1 MKIMKL
7 MMTNKM
13 MPITTKAKSRKLN
26 QIITKYSLDS
36 LTTIRSAILAS
47 TNGISASM
55 FVLGLRT

>member
-13 MPITTKAKSRKLN
+13 MPITTKAKSSKLI

-36 LTTIRSAILAS
+36 LTTIRSAILAL